1 MRFFIFFML
10 LLIAT
15 ICALHEEEIDLAIL
29 LLFLDIFLF
38 FLYESIDILPE
49 QRYYNTCKK

>member
-15 ICALHEEEIDLAIL
+15 ICALHEEEINLAIL
-29 LLFLDIFLF
+29 LLFMDIVFLF
-38 FLYESIDILPE
+38 LI
-49 QRYYNTCKK
+49 

>member
-1 MRFFIFFML
+1 MRFLSFFML

-29 LLFLDIFLF
+29 LLFMDIFFLF
-38 FLYESIDILPE
+38 LI
-49 QRYYNTCKK
+49 

>member
-15 ICALHEEEIDLAIL
+15 ICALHEEEIELAIL
-29 LLFLDIFLF
+29 LLFMDIFFLF
-38 FLYESIDILPE
+38 LI
-49 QRYYNTCKK
+49 